1 MHLGALTLSL
11 ILDSMGLVGLGLP
24 SQLID
29 VTNGQVGLGLG
40 QVNRVVGKKGHFK
53 RVRNESG
60 QSSYKLGRVRLTCIF
75 HIKFFLFKK
84 TICVCH
90 LESHATNYLM

>member
-11 ILDSMGLVGLGLP
+11 ILDLMGLAGLGLS

-29 VTNGQVGLGLG
+29 VTNGQVGLGSS
-40 QVNRVVGKKGHFK
+40 QVNRVADKKGHFK
-53 RVRNESG
+53 RVRNGLG
-60 QSSYKLGRVRLTCIF
+60 QSGYKLGRVGLTCIF

-90 LESHATNYLM
+90 LESHAINYLM